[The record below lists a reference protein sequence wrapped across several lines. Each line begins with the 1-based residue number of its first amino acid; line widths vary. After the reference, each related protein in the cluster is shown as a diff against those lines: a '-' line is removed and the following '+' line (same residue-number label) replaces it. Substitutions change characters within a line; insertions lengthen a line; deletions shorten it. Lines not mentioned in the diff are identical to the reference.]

1 MLDCDNLFLIV
12 LTAISFLILAIDLK
26 VLEKMF
32 EEYFR
37 VRYYLPEDTYEHCYK
52 PQAEMRMAFECYAIY
67 SAVICSTLTTFLA
80 LGFDDEK
87 LEWLAKKIINVS
99 FMIYGPVMT
108 TICVYGFCDIKAL
121 SRVCTLHGIS
131 EKHTNFVTLFVL
143 FACFGFSIGVSFAMA
158 MERTLDIAQSIFSQE
173 DSILF
178 RITQIYFRYQTRLRN
193 ASQRE
198 RGTIRRE
205 RRAER

>member
-1 MLDCDNLFLIV
+1 M
-12 LTAISFLILAIDLK
+12 
-26 VLEKMF
+26 
-32 EEYFR
+32 
-37 VRYYLPEDTYEHCYK
+37 PDTMSATGT
-52 PQAEMRMAFECYAIY
+52 PTIADDAEVAGNGY
-67 SAVICSTLTTFLA
+67 SEVA

-158 MERTLDIAQSIFSQE
+158 MERTLDIAQSIF
-173 DSILF
+173 
-178 RITQIYFRYQTRLRN
+178 
-193 ASQRE
+193 A
-198 RGTIRRE
+198 
-205 RRAER
+205 